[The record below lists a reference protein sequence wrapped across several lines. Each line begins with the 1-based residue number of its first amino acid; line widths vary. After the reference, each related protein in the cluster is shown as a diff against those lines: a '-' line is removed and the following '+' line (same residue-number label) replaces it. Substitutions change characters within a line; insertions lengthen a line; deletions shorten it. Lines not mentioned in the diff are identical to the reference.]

1 MANMTSAEID
11 RKVEGT
17 TVATAFLQTVAAHGD
32 MVALRERGPH
42 DEWFEWTY
50 TEYAQHV
57 AGAAAGLRALGVR
70 PGDRVVLMMRNV
82 VAFHMLDMAVVFCG
96 ATPISIYNSSSPEQ
110 VAYLTGHCEAKIG
123 IVEDPGYLER
133 FLKVQDE
140 IPSLERIVI
149 IDDPDGVAGPD
160 VWTFPQLVHEHGAV
174 DLDEGASLVS
184 PDTLATVIYTS
195 GTTGP
200 PKGVMLSNYNVM
212 WTAESLKRAFGQD
225 IDLTGYRLVSYL
237 PMAHIA
243 ERMTSH
249 YMQAIN
255 AYEITSCPDPGQ
267 IAAYLREVRP
277 NVMFGV
283 PRVWEKLH
291 AGVMAAISAD
301 SAKAKQFVEGVEAA
315 QPISIARSWA
325 RSTAEQ
331 DATWDFL
338 QAVAFEPVKV
348 TLGLDQV
355 EFAISGAAPITRDL
369 LEWFNAIGVPLSEIY
384 GMSESSGPITWTPLR
399 IKPGTVGPAIP
410 GCEVELADD
419 GEVICRG
426 GNVFRGYLNDREKTD
441 EALSDGGWLHSGDIG
456 EIDEDG
462 YFKIVDRKKELLIT
476 AGGKNISPANLEAAL
491 KTVPLIGQ
499 ACAIGDQRPFVSALV
514 VLDPEAAQVWAKA
527 HNVARSSLPELAE
540 NPDVVAEVEAGVT
553 EAMRQFNSAERVKKV
568 KLLGEEWLPD
578 SEELTPTS
586 KLKRRGVHAK
596 YAAEIEALYS
606 K

>member
-1 MANMTSAEID
+1 
-11 RKVEGT
+11 
-17 TVATAFLQTVAAHGD
+17 
-32 MVALRERGPH
+32 
-42 DEWFEWTY
+42 
-50 TEYAQHV
+50 
-57 AGAAAGLRALGVR
+57 
-70 PGDRVVLMMRNV
+70 
-82 VAFHMLDMAVVFCG
+82 
-96 ATPISIYNSSSPEQ
+96 
-110 VAYLTGHCEAKIG
+110 
-123 IVEDPGYLER
+123 
-133 FLKVQDE
+133 
-140 IPSLERIVI
+140 
-149 IDDPDGVAGPD
+149 
-160 VWTFPQLVHEHGAV
+160 
-174 DLDEGASLVS
+174 
-184 PDTLATVIYTS
+184 
-195 GTTGP
+195 
-200 PKGVMLSNYNVM
+200 
-212 WTAESLKRAFGQD
+212 
-225 IDLTGYRLVSYL
+225 
-237 PMAHIA
+237 MAHIA

-255 AYEITSCPDPGQ
+255 AYEITSCPDPSQ

-277 NVMFGV
+277 NIMFGV

-301 SAKAKQFVEGVEAA
+301 TTKAQQFVEGVEAA
-315 QPISIARSWA
+315 KPISIARAWD
-325 RSTAEQ
+325 RSTEEQ

-338 QAVAFEPVKV
+338 QAVAFDPVKV

-384 GMSESSGPITWTPLR
+384 GMSESSGPMTWAPVR

-410 GCEVELADD
+410 GCDVVLGDD

-426 GNVFRGYLNDREKTD
+426 GNVFLGYLNDSEKTD

-456 EIDEDG
+456 ETDKDG

-491 KTVPLIGQ
+491 KTVPLVGQ

-514 VLDPEAAQVWAKA
+514 VLDPEAAQVWARA
-527 HNVARSSLPELAE
+527 HTIARSSLPELAE
-540 NPDVVAEVEAGVT
+540 NPDVIAEVEAGVT
-553 EAMRQFNSAERVKKV
+553 EAMKQFNNAERVKKV
-568 KLLGEEWLPD
+568 KILGEEWLPD

-586 KLKRRGVHAK
+586 KLKRRGIHAK

>member
-1 MANMTSAEID
+1 MAKTSSADID
-11 RKVEGT
+11 RIVAGT
-17 TVATAFLQTVAAHGD
+17 TVATAFLQTVAARGEL
-32 MVALRERGPH
+32 VALRERGA
-42 DEWFEWTY
+42 DGQWFEWTY
-50 TEYAQHV
+50 NEYAEHV
-57 AGAAAGLRALGVR
+57 AGAAAGLRALGVQ
-70 PGDRVVLMMRNV
+70 PGDRVVLMMRNIA
-82 VAFHMLDMAVVFCG
+82 AFHMLDMAVVFCG

-110 VAYLTGHCEAKIG
+110 VAYLTGHSKAKVG
-123 IVEDPGYLER
+123 IVEDTGYLER
-133 FLKVQDE
+133 FLKVQE
-140 IPSLERIVI
+140 ELPSLERMVI
-149 IDDPDGVAGPD
+149 IDDPDEIAGPD
-160 VWTFPQLVHEHGAV
+160 VWTFPQLVHEHGSI
-174 DLDEGASLVS
+174 DLDQGASLVS
-184 PDTLATVIYTS
+184 PDMLATVIYTS

-212 WTAESLKRAFGQD
+212 WTAESLKQAFGKE

-267 IAAYLREVRP
+267 IATYLREVRP
-277 NVMFGV
+277 NIMFGV

-301 SAKAKQFVEGVEAA
+301 ATRAQQFADGVEAA
-315 QPISIARSWA
+315 KPISLARTWGT
-325 RSTAEQ
+325 STAEQ
-331 DATWDFL
+331 DATWDFM
-338 QAVAFEPVKV
+338 QEAAFNPVKV

-355 EFAISGAAPITRDL
+355 EFAISGAAPITREL

-384 GMSESSGPITWTPLR
+384 GMSESSGPMTWAPVL

-410 GCEVELADD
+410 GCDVRLADD
-419 GEVICRG
+419 GEVICEG
-426 GNVFRGYLNDREKTD
+426 GNVFLGYLNDPDKTA
-441 EALSDGGWLHSGDIG
+441 EALPDGWLHSGDIG
-456 EIDEDG
+456 EVDEDG

-514 VLDPEAAQVWAKA
+514 VLDPEAAQTWATS
-527 HNVARSSLPELAE
+527 HNVAHSSLPELAE
-540 NPDVVAEVEAGVT
+540 DPDVVAAVEAGVT
-553 EAMRQFNSAERVKKV
+553 EAMKQFNNAERVKKV
-568 KLLGEEWLPD
+568 KILGEEWLPD

-586 KLKRRGVHAK
+586 KLKRRGIHAK
-596 YAAEIEALYS
+596 YAAEIEALYG
-606 K
+606 